1 MSPTTSLGHRK
12 PNQFGW
18 LETVFVVITKS
29 TVVMRGKM
37 ITARRIFTPVS
48 AVETQHRV
56 RSFFASST
64 DHTRLLAESE
74 VHRLKSGETETHY
87 ILAPGGTS
95 WEIVQKVPPL
105 HLARLTVRNNETIM
119 NAKVVTRTLGNAEAV
134 CQKLLDAALSDIAKL
149 SSKPAHALSTIHGV
163 SSWAEKSFQSEDPAE
178 LDVVR
183 RIASGD
189 LSALRQ
195 QLNHQSMWEKVCLA
209 YVSNASSC
217 IRPEDEVLLYLKNGA
232 KIISIEHLADVSDYA
247 DQCGGAM
254 ALLAFNK

>member
-1 MSPTTSLGHRK
+1 
-12 PNQFGW
+12 
-18 LETVFVVITKS
+18 
-29 TVVMRGKM
+29 M

-48 AVETQHRV
+48 AAEMRHRV

-74 VHRLKSGETETHY
+74 VHRLTSGETETQY

-119 NAKVVTRTLGNAEAV
+119 NAKVVTRTLGNAETV
-134 CQKLLDAALSDIAKL
+134 CQKLLAAALSDIAKL
-149 SSKPAHALSTIHGV
+149 SSKPAQALSTIHGV

-183 RIASGD
+183 KIASGD
-189 LSALRQ
+189 LSTLRQ
-195 QLNHQSMWEKVCLA
+195 QMDQSIWEKVCRA
-209 YVSNASSC
+209 YLSNASSC

-232 KIISIEHLADVSDYA
+232 KIIGIEHLADVGDYA

-254 ALLAFNK
+254 AVLEFTE